1 MGGCTDFWVAQIA
14 YNCAMT
20 KASRSKA
27 APVKDEQDSTRAR
40 ILEVA
45 LQEFSRLGLSGA
57 RIDAIAAES
66 GLNKAMIYYHF
77 GSKDKLYLAALEE
90 SYRRFRQIESD
101 VEIDEHLPAEPALRM
116 LVGASFDY
124 HAAHPEFIRMVMNEN
139 MNQGE
144 YIRKMPQLRAINHS
158 AITVLE
164 RLCRRG
170 IAEGAFR
177 ADVDPVD
184 LHMSI
189 SALSFYN
196 VSNRHTFS
204 FIFDRDLG
212 AQEVHAVRR
221 ASVIDTILRAVRAD

>member
-1 MGGCTDFWVAQIA
+1 
-14 YNCAMT
+14 MT

-27 APVKDEQDSTRAR
+27 APIKDEQDSTRLR
-40 ILEVA
+40 ILDVA
-45 LQEFSRLGLSGA
+45 LKEFARHGLHGA

-66 GLNKAMIYYHF
+66 GLNKAMIYYYF
-77 GSKDKLYLAALEE
+77 GSKDALYLAALEE
-90 SYRRFRQIESD
+90 SYRRFREIEHVLD
-101 VEIDEHLPAEPALRM
+101 IDDDLPAEPALRR
-116 LVGASFDY
+116 LVGASFDF

-139 MNQGE
+139 INHGE
-144 YIRKMPQLRAINHS
+144 SIRKIPALRAVNRS

-164 RLCRRG
+164 RLCARG
-170 IAEGAFR
+170 VAEGVFR

-204 FIFDRDLG
+204 FIFERDLG
-212 AQEVHAVRR
+212 APAVHAARR
-221 ASVIDTILRAVRAD
+221 DAVIDTILRAVRRLPV

>member
-1 MGGCTDFWVAQIA
+1 
-14 YNCAMT
+14 MT
-20 KASRSKA
+20 KASRSKTPRGKA
-27 APVKDEQDSTRAR
+27 DRADQDGARDR
-40 ILEVA
+40 ILNAA

-66 GLNKAMIYYHF
+66 GINKAMIYYYF
-77 GSKDKLYLAALEE
+77 GNKEDLYVAALEE
-90 SYRRFRQIESD
+90 SYRRFRQIEG
-101 VEIDEHLPAEPALRM
+101 ELHIDEDLAPEPALRS
-116 LVGASFDY
+116 LVNASFDF
-124 HAAHPEFIRMVMNEN
+124 HAAHPEFIRMVMSEN
-139 MNQGE
+139 INQGE
-144 YIRKMPQLRAINHS
+144 YIRKIPQLREINRS
-158 AITVLE
+158 AIAVLE

-170 IAEGAFR
+170 VEEGVFR

-212 AQEVHAVRR
+212 AQAVHAARR
-221 ASVIDTILRAVRAD
+221 ESVADTILRAVRAA

>member
-1 MGGCTDFWVAQIA
+1 
-14 YNCAMT
+14 MT
-20 KASRSKA
+20 KSSRSKTA
-27 APVKDEQDSTRAR
+27 IPKDQEEGTRDK
-40 ILEVA
+40 ILNVA
-45 LQEFSRLGLSGA
+45 LQEFSRRGLSGA

-66 GLNKAMIYYHF
+66 GSNKGMIYYYF
-77 GSKDKLYLAALEE
+77 GSKDDLYVAALEE

-101 VEIDEHLPAEPALRM
+101 FHLESLEPMAALRH
-116 LVGASFDY
+116 LVSASFDF
-124 HAAHPEFIRMVMNEN
+124 HAAHPDFIRMVMSEN
-139 MNQGE
+139 INQGE
-144 YIRKMPQLRAINHS
+144 YIRKIPELRAINRS

-164 RLCRRG
+164 RLCQRG
-170 IAEGAFR
+170 VAEGVFR

-212 AQEVHAVRR
+212 APEVHAARR
-221 ASVIDTILRAVRAD
+221 ESVVDTILRSVRAP

>member
-1 MGGCTDFWVAQIA
+1 
-14 YNCAMT
+14 MT

-27 APVKDEQDSTRAR
+27 ALPEDEQDSTRAI
-40 ILEVA
+40 ILDAA
-45 LQEFSRLGLSGA
+45 LKEFSRLGLSGA

-66 GLNKAMIYYHF
+66 GLNKGMIYYHF
-77 GSKDKLYLAALEE
+77 GSKDGLYIAALEE
-90 SYRRFRQIESD
+90 SYRRFRQIEGTLA
-101 VEIDEHLPAEPALRM
+101 IDEDIPAEPALRR
-116 LVGASFDY
+116 LVGASFDF
-124 HAAHPEFIRMVMNEN
+124 HAAHPDFIRMVMSEN
-139 MNQGE
+139 INQGE
-144 YIRKMPQLRAINHS
+144 FIRKIPQLRAINHS

-164 RLCRRG
+164 RLCARG
-170 IAEGAFR
+170 IAEGVFR

-212 AQEVHAVRR
+212 AQAVHAARR
-221 ASVIDTILRAVRAD
+221 DVVIDTILRAVRAA